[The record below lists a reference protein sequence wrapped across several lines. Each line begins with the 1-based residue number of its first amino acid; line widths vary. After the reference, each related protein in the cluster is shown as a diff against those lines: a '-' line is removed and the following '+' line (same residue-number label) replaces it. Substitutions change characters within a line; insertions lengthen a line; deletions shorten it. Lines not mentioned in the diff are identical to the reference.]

1 MRKNQKLLKAIFY
14 INIVFV
20 VFLNL
25 ILEKELKVH
34 SYYSFPFLFIL
45 YFFFYYSNLMDF
57 SDKIRIDYPEFFK
70 KHKQAFGYFKD
81 ELINPFNL
89 INNNDFKSI
98 EDTEIQ
104 NLLQS
109 CFCFKLSV
117 LSFIAF
123 PVFVI
128 LFNYI
133 Y

>member
-1 MRKNQKLLKAIFY
+1 
-14 INIVFV
+14 
-20 VFLNL
+20 
-25 ILEKELKVH
+25 
-34 SYYSFPFLFIL
+34 
-45 YFFFYYSNLMDF
+45 MDF

-70 KHKQAFGYFKD
+70 KHKQVFGYFKD

-109 CFCFKLSV
+109 TKLCFKLSV

-128 LFNYI
+128 VFNFI
-133 Y
+133 F